1 MQHLLPLHALTGCDT
16 VSSIYGVGKVKA
28 VKALQK
34 GYVPPPMGKEQIYI
48 EIIVSGSTEFT
59 AACYGSKC
67 NGTMSQTRFYIRQV
81 STKVI
86 HQGTPP

>member
-28 VKALQK
+28 VKALQT
-34 GYVPPPMGKEQIYI
+34 GYVPPPMQIYI

-59 AACYGSKC
+59 AAC
-67 NGTMSQTRFYIRQV
+67 
-81 STKVI
+81 
-86 HQGTPP
+86 